1 MNRAALLGLM
11 TLFLAGITL
20 GEDFWVKKD
29 YVQWSDE
36 EIKKMMTSSPWA
48 KDVTITVPAAFLP
61 RPAPA
66 AQGLDVEKGGGSR
79 RRNNP
84 TDEDKNAPASE
95 GQIAVTISW
104 RSALPLRKA
113 MVKSRLGTST
123 EVPADAQQVL
133 AKDQGDY
140 VIVVSGVPA
149 RMAQQ
154 LQGSERLNRSVL
166 KIGKRAPLSPKGVDF
181 QARTQS
187 ADVFFVFPKNEPIT
201 LDDKEVEVDLML
213 GTVEAKRKFTL
224 KEMVYNGKLEL

>member
-1 MNRAALLGLM
+1 MRRIVLLSLAA
-11 TLFLAGITL
+11 LFLAGITL

-36 EIKKMMTSSPWA
+36 EIRKLLTNSPWA
-48 KDVTITVPAAFLP
+48 KDVTLTVPSTFIP

-66 AQGLDVEKGGGSR
+66 ASGLDVEKGGGR
-79 RRNNP
+79 GRRNP
-84 TDEDKNAPASE
+84 TEEDKNAPATE

-104 RSALPLRKA
+104 RSALPLRRA
-113 MVKSRLGTST
+113 MVKSRIGSST
-123 EVPADAQQVL
+123 EVPADAQQAL

-149 RMAQQ
+149 PMAKQ
-154 LQGSERLNRSVL
+154 LQGSERLSRSVL

-181 QARTQS
+181 QARAQS
-187 ADVFFVFPKNEPIT
+187 ADVLFVFPKNEPIT